1 MVWDNFVALNVGNKV
16 ASGTFLWIL
25 LSSGDIKLFL
35 KKKTFDKKAGKR
47 LKKNQKFLCNYKVK
61 YLLKYAVFWE
71 ICKRDFFRTCYGQYN
86 HNIPRQ
92 PSELIFL
99 VKIELEVRD
108 VTPTKGKDR
117 PEGAVLK
124 IRSSQTMTNYQEWCL
139 YFESTCFEHR
149 QRSSIHRLAKCWC
162 GPRWRFLSAKEDGAV
177 CGSWAVLCGPA
188 FKRGLKKAHGLT
200 CMVPQIWG
208 KMAILPL
215 TIVWGA

>member
-35 KKKTFDKKAGKR
+35 KK
-47 LKKNQKFLCNYKVK
+47 NQKFLWNFKVK

-162 GPRWRFLSAKEDGAV
+162 GPRWHFLSAKKAAV
-177 CGSWAVLCGPA
+177 LMGSWAVLCGPA
-188 FKRGLKKAHGLT
+188 FKRGLSLQKTRSKGFSSFMKAIFQDSAPNMSNHID
-200 CMVPQIWG
+200 CMF
-208 KMAILPL
+208 
-215 TIVWGA
+215 